1 MYFLQSIWHFSVP
14 LSRPSHSLEQI
25 ETFKAKIYW
34 PISQSLT
41 LLPSPYEGSWGFQ
54 HHGNIR
60 GLSHS
65 SNKGGPVKWRPT
77 QFKLEINCVRYP
89 IRMCEVQLQF
99 VWFISQFLG
108 AVINWDDKKNFK
120 IVEIK
125 VVVIFVVFSPHGAW
139 YDREFEANP
148 WAEFSRGSYVA
159 FYGSYLSIFKKL
171 RFYFWDG
178 QKFHQHTPFSY
189 QHPTIFLA
197 RRPTHLYFKTKITIR
212 FYICWFLRDS
222 LSRIKTANHTQKS

>member
-1 MYFLQSIWHFSVP
+1 
-14 LSRPSHSLEQI
+14 
-25 ETFKAKIYW
+25 
-34 PISQSLT
+34 
-41 LLPSPYEGSWGFQ
+41 
-54 HHGNIR
+54 
-60 GLSHS
+60 
-65 SNKGGPVKWRPT
+65 
-77 QFKLEINCVRYP
+77 
-89 IRMCEVQLQF
+89 MCEVQLQF

-125 VVVIFVVFSPHGAW
+125 VVVIFVVFCSPHGAW

-197 RRPTHLYFKTKITIR
+197 QRPTHLYFKTKITYNPLILTSVD
-212 FYICWFLRDS
+212 FWGILFVKDKNCKPHTKKVKI
-222 LSRIKTANHTQKS
+222 SRYTQKCIENHKNCNTLKTAEINWKAVQKKSSQLKPNNFKYFLYYSRQSPTIIKKCPKNLEFSCLALDNCHFERMLRLLA